1 MKIQQMIISLMML
14 VALTTSGCAE
24 KPPKY
29 EYVYVPTPLNRPER
43 PEFPRVKGT
52 DMSCLS
58 DATRLQLLRRDDIMK
73 TYINKLEATIDAT
86 KLVKDQ

>member
-1 MKIQQMIISLMML
+1 ML

-24 KPPKY
+24 KPTKL
-29 EYVYVPTPLNRPER
+29 EYVYVPTPLNRPDR
-43 PEFPRVKGT
+43 PIFPKIKGK
-52 DMSCLS
+52 DLACLS
-58 DATRLQLLRRDDIMK
+58 NETTLLLLRRDDIMK